1 MFWYFCLKI
10 SSLYIRHPNV
20 LRLYGFFHD
29 EQRIFLLL
37 EYAPGGELY
46 RRMQKEKIL
55 DESEAAG
62 VKKYE
67 IKFYHE
73 FNHCSFS
80 LSINFVMHYHIFIRN
95 KLFIGKSNFL
105 YFDTKTKQLIFS
117 DIKPENIL
125 IGVYGILKLGKKII
139 YVCFKTI
146 V

>member
-1 MFWYFCLKI
+1 LKI
-10 SSLYIRHPNV
+10 SSFYIRHPNV

-67 IKFYHE
+67 IKFSHE
-73 FNHCSFS
+73 FILCSFS

-95 KLFIGKSNFL
+95 KLFIGKSNCL
-105 YFDTKTKQLIFS
+105 YFHTKKTNSLFLV
-117 DIKPENIL
+117 IL
-125 IGVYGILKLGKKII
+125 NQKISSSE
-139 YVCFKTI
+139 FMEFLN
-146 V
+146 